1 MERVSFVWKTRGVYK
16 ILVGRPCGKYKA
28 YTEEQYRDRS

>member
-1 MERVSFVWKTRGVYK
+1 MGKTRGLYK
-16 ILVGRPCGKYKA
+16 IWFGKPCGKYKA